1 MATAPAL
8 DTQARVIIAL
18 ALREVHTLYG
28 GKSLGYLWAIFQT
41 AFGVAVFWAVR
52 YFAHAAAP
60 HGMTVLTYLVSGFGI
75 WNIIAQNLSKC
86 MAAIDGNRALL
97 TFPQVT
103 PLDIMLARCLVVTST
118 QVVSMSI
125 ILGCGILFGYALQ
138 IADLGLL
145 ICAIFLASFLGL
157 GLGATLGS
165 LAFYV
170 PALHQIV
177 PMIMRLLF
185 FASGVFYSVSTFSHR
200 VGDFLMLNPIMQIIE
215 LVRTALS
222 NSYTSPYADVW
233 YVTQVT
239 VCLLFLGMLL
249 ERYVRRKV
257 TQ

>member
-41 AFGVAVFWAVR
+41 AFGVAIFWAVR
-52 YFAHAAAP
+52 HFAHAAAP
-60 HGMTVLTYLVSGFGI
+60 HGMTVLAYLVSGFGI
-75 WNIIAQNLSKC
+75 WNIIAQNLNKC
-86 MAAIDGNRALL
+86 MAAVDGNRALL

-103 PLDIMLARCLVVTST
+103 PLDIMLARSLVVTST
-118 QVVSMSI
+118 QVVSMTI
-125 ILGCGILFGYALQ
+125 ILGCGVLFGYPLQ
-138 IADLGLL
+138 ISDLGLL
-145 ICAIFLASFLGL
+145 IYTILLASFLGV
-157 GLGATLGS
+157 GMGAILGA

-185 FASGVFYSVSTFSHR
+185 FVSGVFYSVSTFSHR
-200 VGDFLMLNPIMQIIE
+200 VGDFLMLNPIMQFIE
-215 LVRTALS
+215 IARMALS
-222 NSYTSPYADVW
+222 YSYTSPYADIW

-239 VCLLFLGMLL
+239 ACSLFLGMLL